1 MIIQIPRYIVSRGP
15 TAERIYSEAI
25 RKGNKPGFAEMLAMR
40 KAPSA
45 ETESTFLSNFGKLE
59 DQFDGDAKYTEAVVS
74 AARKQ
79 GYNPSPN
86 DVYQPAIANQMGD
99 PRAFIKSRG
108 EAIAVAEER
117 GAELEINGRT
127 VAKHRQPEI
136 DPYETAPQLSDDLA
150 APEVKKL
157 MASNKKLSA
166 DEAREAV
173 NEKHGRKVR

>member
-1 MIIQIPRYIVSRGP
+1 MITDVPSYIKRRGSI
-15 TAERIYSEAI
+15 ACNIYLTSI
-25 RKGNKPGFAEMLAMR
+25 GQGNSHKLAEMFAMR
-40 KAPSA
+40 QAPSA
-45 ETESTFLSNFGKLE
+45 ETESTFLANFGKLQ
-59 DQFDGDAKYTEAVVS
+59 DQFDGDEFHTEAVVA

-86 DVYQPAIANQMGD
+86 DVYQPAIAKCIGD
-99 PRAFIKSRG
+99 PRAFVKSRG

-136 DPYETAPQLSDDLA
+136 DPYETAPQLADDLA
-150 APEVKKL
+150 APEVAKL

-166 DEAREAV
+166 GEAREAV
-173 NEKHGRKVR
+173 NEKHGRPK

>member
-1 MIIQIPRYIVSRGP
+1 MIVNVPRHIVSLGP
-15 TAERIYSEAI
+15 TAEYIYTEAI

-45 ETESTFLSNFGKLE
+45 ETESTFLSNFGKLL
-59 DQFDGDAKYTEAVVS
+59 DQFDGDEHYTDAVVA

-86 DVYQPAIANQMGD
+86 DVYQPALASQMGD
-99 PRAFIKSRG
+99 PQAFIKSRG

-127 VAKHRQPEI
+127 VVKHRQPEV
-136 DPYETAPQLSDDLA
+136 DPYETAPQLSNDLA
-150 APEVKKL
+150 APEVAKL
-157 MASNKKLSA
+157 MKSNNKLSA
-166 DEAREAV
+166 GEAREAV
-173 NEKHGRKVR
+173 NEKHGSKK